1 MGCKEIEVT
10 KLVFLLGECWLLTFT
25 SGGGDDDGARSKE
38 ETVTT
43 RAKAFPSHVGSRM
56 GLPDIGVSMKCR
68 RPDALEFTR
77 AVSML
82 IFLGMVPNLWRK
94 RVDTEDRL
102 AGCYCHGNLK
112 STVLKCFTCLPPLV
126 EHNKDLSLAAPTRF
140 CASHMDESSQSQ
152 RAISCFDC
160 LFVCLSYAS

>member
-1 MGCKEIEVT
+1 MT

-102 AGCYCHGNLK
+102 AGRYCHGK
-112 STVLKCFTCLPPLV
+112 VEIDCAEVFHMSPSTC
-126 EHNKDLSLAAPTRF
+126 
-140 CASHMDESSQSQ
+140 
-152 RAISCFDC
+152 RAQ
-160 LFVCLSYAS
+160 